1 MTRVARS
8 LERPLAVVLV
18 GAQGAMVAAHVALS
32 ELGRAHPP
40 FSASA
45 LPIDI
50 AGGIGSLA
58 FAAVGLL
65 IVLRRPGNR
74 IGWLFLLAN
83 LGWDLNGLATSYV
96 EFAAAVRPLPATAL
110 ATWLTTWPGP
120 LSLIAYMLLIVLF
133 PDGRAPSPRWRRF
146 AQFVVAWGVV
156 HAVMS
161 AFASG
166 PVESLQLDGLNVDN
180 PLGLGDPLGSILATL
195 AYGVLEFLSIVL
207 IAIAAVSMVLRLR
220 RSTGLERQQLKWLAS
235 AVALTVLLWIA
246 NVPILIAYSSL
257 ANAPPFVR
265 FMNFFA
271 ISGGEVGIPIAA
283 GIAILRYR
291 LYDIDRII
299 SRTLA
304 YAVLTAILAAVY
316 LVGFLGLQSV
326 LAPFTAN
333 GGPVAVAASTLVVFA
348 LFQPVR
354 RRIQR
359 AVDRRFYR
367 SRYDA
372 QREIESFAARVRD
385 EVEVDRLAGAIS
397 STLERTMQPASASIW
412 LRPGGSA
419 SSGGGR
425 N

>member
-1 MTRVARS
+1 MKGATRAV
-8 LERPLAVVLV
+8 LEPPIATVLV
-18 GAQGAMVAAHVALS
+18 AAQVAMVAGHVALS

-45 LPIDI
+45 LPIDV

-74 IGWLFLLAN
+74 IGWLFVLAN

-96 EFAAAVRPLPATAL
+96 EFAHAVRPLPAVEI

-120 LSLIAYMLLIVLF
+120 LSLIAFMLLIVLF

-146 AQFVVAWGVV
+146 AQVAVAWGIV
-156 HAVMS
+156 HSVMS

-166 PVESLQLDGLNVDN
+166 PVQSLQLDGLNVDN
-180 PLGLGDPLGSILATL
+180 PLGLGDPLGTVLATL
-195 AYGVLEFLSIVL
+195 AYGLLELLSVVMV
-207 IAIAAVSMVLRLR
+207 AIAAISMVIRLR
-220 RSTGLERQQLKWLAS
+220 RSTGLEHQQLKWLTS
-235 AVALTVLLWIA
+235 AVVLTAILWIA
-246 NVPILIAYSSL
+246 NTPIVIAYSSL
-257 ANAPPFVR
+257 TAAPPLIRLV
-265 FMNFFA
+265 NFIL
-271 ISGGEVGIPIAA
+271 ISGDVCIPIAA

-304 YAVLTAILAAVY
+304 YAVLTAILAGVY
-316 LVGFLGLQSV
+316 VVGFLGLQSV

-348 LFQPVR
+348 LFAPVR
-354 RRIQR
+354 RRIQV

-367 SRYDA
+367 SRYHA
-372 QREIESFAARVRD
+372 AREIESFAARVRD
-385 EVEVDRLAGAIS
+385 EVEVDRLAVAL
-397 STLERTMQPASASIW
+397 STTLKRTMQPVSASIW
-412 LRPGGSA
+412 LRS
-419 SSGGGR
+419 R
-425 N
+425 NRP